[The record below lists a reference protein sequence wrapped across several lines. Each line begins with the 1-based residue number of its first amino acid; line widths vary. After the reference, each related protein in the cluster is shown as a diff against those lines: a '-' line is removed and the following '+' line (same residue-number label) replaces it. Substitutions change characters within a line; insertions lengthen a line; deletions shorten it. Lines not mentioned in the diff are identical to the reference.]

1 VAKVS
6 GQFKEVT
13 NLAFSSF
20 KKQKFESVSFGLFC
34 VSLFVVVFV
43 ANVCCNSFELFF
55 VLCCISFR
63 LFFVSCCIGF
73 GLSMCYVGLNFEL
86 STCYVVITLDFLYV
100 ICVI

>member
-1 VAKVS
+1 MAKVS

-20 KKQKFESVSFGLFC
+20 KKQKFESISLRFGLFC

-55 VLCCISFR
+55 VLCCKNF
-63 LFFVSCCIGF
+63 GF
-73 GLSMCYVGLNFEL
+73 SVCYMCNLKLVLSVI
-86 STCYVVITLDFLYV
+86 VVF
-100 ICVI
+100 